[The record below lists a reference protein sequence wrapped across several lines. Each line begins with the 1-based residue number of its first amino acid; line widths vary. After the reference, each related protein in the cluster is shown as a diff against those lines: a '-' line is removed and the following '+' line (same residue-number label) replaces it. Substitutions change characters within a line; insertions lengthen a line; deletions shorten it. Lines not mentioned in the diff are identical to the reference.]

1 MSKRLRPLNPYP
13 NPSEELI
20 SKIEEIKDPEF
31 VIYAVWALGK
41 LREFDTVRK
50 FVKDTRSARF

>member
-1 MSKRLRPLNPYP
+1 MSAEPLSKSLR
-13 NPSEELI
+13 ELI

-41 LREFDTVRK
+41 LKEFDTVRK